1 MSAYSGMWVHVW
13 TNFMTS
19 GNSFTVPA
27 VTVQIC
33 IHSIR
38 RYLESGETVRP
49 MSRGQGHQPHT
60 RRFTSHIHGF
70 RRGGSGR
77 LAQQSTSH
85 PEAKFPFA
93 TRRPPVPR
101 EHHQKDPLRDT
112 PSRLGSRK
120 PPTMVLQDL
129 GRRINTAVTNLTR
142 EPNLDEKVRRIPTPQ
157 NHSSQSPHDI
167 LRNKS

>member
-1 MSAYSGMWVHVW
+1 MI
-13 TNFMTS
+13 S
-19 GNSFTVPA
+19 GNSFTVSGL
-27 VTVQIC
+27 TVQIVR
-33 IHSIR
+33 HSIR
-38 RYLESGETVRP
+38 RYLGSGETVHP
-49 MSRGQGHQPHT
+49 MSRGRGHQPHT
-60 RRFTSHIHGF
+60 GRFTSHIHGF
-70 RRGGSGR
+70 WRGGTGR

-93 TRRPPVPR
+93 TRRPPVTR
-101 EHHQKDPLRDT
+101 EHHQKNPLRDT

-157 NHSSQSPHDI
+157 NPPSQSPHDAAV
-167 LRNKS
+167 RCNSSC